1 MNDAHALLLTD
12 IVDSTSLSGS
22 IGDAAMARVWAAHD
36 RAARDLLRAWR
47 GREIDKSDGMLLL
60 FGAAADAVR
69 YALAYHR
76 AIASLDVPLKARA
89 GLHVG
94 AVLIRENSAADIAL
108 GAKPLEIDGIAKPT
122 AARVMSVARGGQTL
136 LTADAR
142 SALEEFS
149 LPLCSH
155 GHWRLKGVAEPVEL
169 FEVGD
174 DAASPVIPPV
184 DGDKAYRVVRQGDLW
199 LPARQVRH
207 RLPAEADAFVGRN
220 EQIRDLARRLE
231 SDARLVSII
240 GIGGSGKTRL
250 VARFAWTVLGD
261 FPGGT
266 WFCDLSGARG
276 VDGIAHAV
284 GRALDV
290 PLGKEDP
297 VVQLGNAIAG
307 HGRCL
312 LILDNFEQVA
322 RYAEETL
329 GRWLSRANEA
339 RFVATTREVLGLPG
353 EQVLALPPLP
363 QSDAAA
369 LFAQRA
375 RAAKQDFRV
384 TPDDE
389 QAILEL
395 ARLLDGLPLAI
406 ELAAARVRVMSPKS
420 LVERM
425 SERFR
430 LLAST
435 GGRQDRQATLRSTF
449 DWSWD
454 LLSPP
459 DKSALAQL
467 SVFDSGFTLDSA
479 EAVLDLSACG
489 DAPWVADAVQSLV
502 DKSLVRQ
509 LENGRFDLLVSVQEY
524 AATHLRSEGRFP
536 GSGPAAQ
543 ASAEVRHFSHFGGLD
558 AERAIENRCAD
569 VDNLVAACLRA
580 IARGAETEAVGALRG
595 AWAALKLRGPYRV
608 GVELAA
614 IVRVMPDLDPAIRA
628 QVDEIAGDALGVS
641 GKVAEARVHLAAAL
655 ALARNAGD
663 RKCEARVRNRLGL
676 LDINAGDTD
685 QGRSHFE
692 AALALSREVEDGV
705 IEWEAHNGLGNAWE
719 TQGRFDPARTHF
731 EAALRTA
738 RRLGDR
744 RREGRTLGNLGIL
757 HVEQGQ
763 FDEGRALYE
772 EALALAREMGDRQ
785 WEGNTLSNLGLLHQ
799 LEGRPSEAMPA
810 LEAALVVAREMG
822 NVRFEGIVLC
832 NLGIVYDALSRFDE
846 ARLRLE
852 AALTKAR
859 EAKDQRSEGQ
869 FLGYFALVHAH
880 QRRFEEARHCLET
893 GESLLHAVS
902 DRFSLGI
909 LQCNRAETEQLTGAV
924 DAASA
929 ALDEAQSLAKEVGAG
944 PQSELGQAIRRVLS
958 LRGRT

>member
-1 MNDAHALLLTD
+1 
-12 IVDSTSLSGS
+12 
-22 IGDAAMARVWAAHD
+22 
-36 RAARDLLRAWR
+36 
-47 GREIDKSDGMLLL
+47 
-60 FGAAADAVR
+60 
-69 YALAYHR
+69 
-76 AIASLDVPLKARA
+76 
-89 GLHVG
+89 
-94 AVLIRENSAADIAL
+94 
-108 GAKPLEIDGIAKPT
+108 
-122 AARVMSVARGGQTL
+122 
-136 LTADAR
+136 
-142 SALEEFS
+142 
-149 LPLCSH
+149 
-155 GHWRLKGVAEPVEL
+155 
-169 FEVGD
+169 
-174 DAASPVIPPV
+174 
-184 DGDKAYRVVRQGDLW
+184 
-199 LPARQVRH
+199 
-207 RLPAEADAFVGRN
+207 LPAEADAFVGRN

-312 LILDNFEQVA
+312 VILDNFEQVA

-363 QSDAAA
+363 QNDAAA

-375 RAAKQDFRV
+375 RAAKQDFHV

-406 ELAAARVRVMSPKS
+406 ELAAARVRVMSPRS

-479 EAVLDLSACG
+479 EAVLDLTACG

-536 GSGPAAQ
+536 GSGPVAQ
-543 ASAEVRHFSHFGGLD
+543 ASAEVRHFAHFGGLD

-580 IARGAETEAVGALRG
+580 TARGAETEAVGALRG

-614 IVRVMPDLDPAIRA
+614 IVRVLPGMDPAIRA

-676 LDINAGDTD
+676 LDINAGDTA

-705 IEWEAHNGLGNAWE
+705 TEWEAHNGLGNAWE

-731 EAALRTA
+731 ETALRTA

-763 FDEGRALYE
+763 FAEGRALYE

-799 LEGRPSEAMPA
+799 LESRPSEALPA

-859 EAKDQRSEGQ
+859 EARDQRSEGQ
-869 FLGYFALVHAH
+869 FLGYLALVHAH
-880 QRRFEEARHCLET
+880 LRRFEEARHCLET

-909 LQCNRAETEQLTGAV
+909 LQCNRAETEQLAGAV

-929 ALDEAQSLAKEVGAG
+929 ALDGAQSLAKEVGAG

-958 LRGRT
+958 LRARPES